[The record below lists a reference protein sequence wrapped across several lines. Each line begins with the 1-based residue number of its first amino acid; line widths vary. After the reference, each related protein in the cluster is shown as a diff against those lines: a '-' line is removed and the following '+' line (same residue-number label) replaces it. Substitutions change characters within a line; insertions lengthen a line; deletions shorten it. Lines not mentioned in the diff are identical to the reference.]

1 MLRLTP
7 LPAEPDQVR
16 LKVEGIITQTTLP
29 VLADEL
35 HRALAEAD
43 RIQLDFR
50 DVVYLDGSG
59 LDLLRQ
65 LPPDRVEIVDCTPL
79 IRELLSKEPA

>member
-7 LPAEPDQVR
+7 MPAQPDQIR
-16 LKVEGIITQTTLP
+16 LKVEGIINQATLP
-29 VLADEL
+29 VLAEEL
-35 HRALAEAD
+35 HRAIGTAD
-43 RIQLDFR
+43 QIQLDFR

-59 LDLLRQ
+59 VELLRR
-65 LPPDRVEIVDCTPL
+65 LPPNRVEIVDCTPL